1 LPDAPECFSLAYRAF
16 VAYKS
21 GMLELLAAMLALFTC
36 SLVPASTNDDPKRVH
51 AEKPEDAAGAN
62 RGVLNGVTDKKVLN
76 QLGQPNRIARQ
87 ILLGRHIEQ
96 WTYAEPIA
104 LRIEFRAV
112 RGQEIQ
118 VVSVHSLRSKK
129 P

>member
-1 LPDAPECFSLAYRAF
+1 
-16 VAYKS
+16 
-21 GMLELLAAMLALFTC
+21 MLGHLAALLALFTC
-36 SLVPASTNDDPKRVH
+36 SLLPPSTNDDDKGVR
-51 AEKPEDAAGAN
+51 AEKPEGAAGAEH
-62 RGVLNGVTDKKVLN
+62 GIVKGATGKKVLN
-76 QLGQPNRIARQ
+76 QLGQPTRIARQ

-112 RGQEIQ
+112 RGQEIE

>member
-1 LPDAPECFSLAYRAF
+1 
-16 VAYKS
+16 
-21 GMLELLAAMLALFTC
+21 MLQHLAALLALFTC
-36 SLVPASTNDDPKRVH
+36 SLVPASTNDDPKGVH
-51 AEKPEDAAGAN
+51 ADKPEDAAGAQH
-62 RGVLNGVTDKKVLN
+62 GVLNGATGKKVLN
-76 QLGQPNRIARQ
+76 ELGQPNRIARQ

>member
-1 LPDAPECFSLAYRAF
+1 MLQHLASL
-16 VAYKS
+16 
-21 GMLELLAAMLALFTC
+21 LALFAC
-36 SLVPASTNDDPKRVH
+36 SLVPASTNDGPKEAR
-51 AEKPEDAAGAN
+51 AEKPEDAAGAEH
-62 RGVLNGVTDKKVLN
+62 GVLNGATGKKVVN

-118 VVSVHSLRSKK
+118 VLSVHSLRSKK

>member
-1 LPDAPECFSLAYRAF
+1 MLVHLAA
-16 VAYKS
+16 
-21 GMLELLAAMLALFTC
+21 LLALLTC
-36 SLVPASTNDDPKRVH
+36 SLLPASTNDDPKAVL
-51 AEKPEDAAGAN
+51 AEKTGGAAGAAH
-62 RGVLNGVTDKKVLN
+62 GIVKGATGKKVLN
-76 QLGQPNRIARQ
+76 QLGQPSRIARQ
-87 ILLGRHIEQ
+87 ILLGRHVEQ
-96 WTYAEPIA
+96 WTFAEPIG